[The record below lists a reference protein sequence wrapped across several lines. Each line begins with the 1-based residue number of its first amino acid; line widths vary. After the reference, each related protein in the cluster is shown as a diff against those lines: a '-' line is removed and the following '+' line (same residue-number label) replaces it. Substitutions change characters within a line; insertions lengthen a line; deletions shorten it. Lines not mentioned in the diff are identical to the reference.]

1 MTDRSFSP
9 SCLLDYAFGIWVGDD
24 WRGIQGQGVKQRRVG
39 AVTERRLI
47 AFMNSY
53 SQAISGGDACFI
65 EMAKRMNKFEKIVV
79 TSLLGK
85 KLCEVKG
92 LTASCLITTREN
104 KFKNIIRTYFVRII
118 KAIFLKLEIGDGD
131 ILYSTSDFLPDVLP
145 AFYQKIKNSRVSWV
159 QKVFHLIPS
168 DRIIPYLAQK
178 LSFFFIKHYSDL
190 VIVDN
195 HLLKQVLIRLGFK
208 EGRVKVNTPGI
219 DFDYFS
225 NIKPLEGKR
234 YDAVFL
240 GRLHPSKG
248 IFDIVDIWKL
258 VCEVKA
264 SAKLAII
271 GDGDEKIK
279 QELMNKIKGAELDY
293 NIDMFGYLEDDDMF
307 GIVKSSR
314 VFISPSHEEGFGIA
328 ILEAMA
334 CSLPV
339 VAWDLEVYSEVFPKG
354 MIKVPA
360 GNNRDFAE
368 EVLKL
373 LYDVEWYY
381 EISKGTEE
389 ISHRYDWKK
398 ITQRELE
405 LIKNLMDDK
414 KE

>member
-1 MTDRSFSP
+1 MTEM
-9 SCLLDYAFGIWVGDD
+9 
-24 WRGIQGQGVKQRRVG
+24 K
-39 AVTERRLI
+39 LI

-65 EMAKRMNKFEKIVV
+65 EIAKRMNKFEKIVV

-104 KFKNIIRTYFVRII
+104 KFKNVIRTYFVRII

-145 AFYQKIKNSRVSWV
+145 AFYQKIKNRKVCWV

-168 DRIIPYLAQK
+168 GRIIPYFAQK
-178 LSFFFIKHYSDL
+178 LSFFFIKQFSDL

-208 EGRVKVNTPGI
+208 EDRVRVNTPGI
-219 DFDYFS
+219 DIDYFS
-225 NIKPLEGKR
+225 SIKPLGGQR

-248 IFDIVDIWKL
+248 IFDIVEIWKL

-264 SAKLAII
+264 NAKLAII
-271 GDGDEKIK
+271 GGGDEKIK
-279 QELMNKIKGAELDY
+279 QELMNKITGAELDY
-293 NIDMFGYLEDDDMF
+293 NIDMFGYLEDDDTF
-307 GIVKSSR
+307 RIVKSSR

-339 VAWDLEVYSEVFPKG
+339 VAWDLEVYREIFPKG
-354 MIKVPA
+354 MINVPA

-373 LYDVEWYY
+373 LYNVEWYHD
-381 EISKGTEE
+381 ISKGTEE
-389 ISHRYDWKK
+389 VSHRYDWKN
-398 ITQRELE
+398 IAQRELE

-414 KE
+414 KEWAIDNSV